1 MSENKFDIEKFWDDF
16 LAEDDDKDVGLKDAV
31 NNDDKIDL
39 FSAES
44 KNDLSSEQLVDKQNE
59 INNSVNEKID
69 KNQIENNTTLDSDIK
84 PIGIESLNGF
94 LDIKPVLAE
103 DSIDRIKRD
112 ESILDTTKDERLEKE
127 YMQNLS
133 KEERKEID
141 KILNQDKV
149 VKKQEP
155 VKVSNDDD
163 DLSSFRELE
172 KQLQTRP
179 KIENKNTNKFKQKV
193 KSWFKKQND
202 KELIANSSK
211 KYWFTML
218 GLASV
223 FLIGLIAIIIILSI

>member
-133 KEERKEID
+133 KEEK
-141 KILNQDKV
+141 
-149 VKKQEP
+149 
-155 VKVSNDDD
+155 
-163 DLSSFRELE
+163 
-172 KQLQTRP
+172 
-179 KIENKNTNKFKQKV
+179 
-193 KSWFKKQND
+193 
-202 KELIANSSK
+202 A
-211 KYWFTML
+211 
-218 GLASV
+218 
-223 FLIGLIAIIIILSI
+223 